1 MVPRLLCNAS
11 SCFITCPSSTLAA
24 GARGMTGAGTA
35 AGAAGAGGAGA
46 GAGSTVGRERKKIQ
60 ISACGVAAI
69 E

>member
-35 AGAAGAGGAGA
+35 AGAGGAGA